1 MATKI
6 KHFLLTSKDIYK
18 ASFIWN
24 MSGSMLN
31 AFQSVIMLMI
41 LTRTGSLLEAGIYT
55 IAYANANLFLM
66 IGKYGM
72 RNFQVS
78 DVEEQFTFT
87 EYRYSRYI
95 TSFLMLIASVAYTI
109 YSSQTNAYTSD
120 KSLCI
125 IWMCLFKLID
135 SLEDVYHGRYQQK
148 GRLDISGKCMTL
160 RMIITIIIFALSVI
174 ILHSLLPALIISTVS
189 TAIIFIFFTTLTCT
203 DFKCPDCIINK
214 KNIFLILKVCLPLF
228 LGNFLS
234 FYIGNAPKYAID
246 SILNDEL
253 QACYG
258 FIAMPVFVIGLLNN
272 FIFNPIV
279 AKMSFMWNEKNIKS
293 FKKLLLIQMTII
305 FAITAIC
312 EIGAYLIGIP
322 VLSIMYNTD
331 LTPYKTELLI
341 LLMGGGFLA
350 LSGLFVTI
358 ITIMRLQKMLLWGYG
373 VVSILAYIASP
384 IMIERYNISGA
395 TILYLFLMI
404 ILCIIFIV
412 PLLYGIKK
420 ETHNK
425 TEYKKQN

>member
-1 MATKI
+1 MKKL
-6 KHFLLTSKDIYK
+6 KHFLLTSKDISK
-18 ASFIWN
+18 SSFIWN

-78 DVEEQFTFT
+78 DVREQFSFA
-87 EYRYSRYI
+87 EYRRSRYLTTFI
-95 TSFLMLIASVAYTI
+95 MLIVSIGYTIYASKVNAYTI
-109 YSSQTNAYTSD
+109 N

-125 IWMCLFKLID
+125 VWMCLFKLVD
-135 SLEDVYHGRYQQK
+135 SIEDTYHGLYQQK
-148 GRLDISGKCMTL
+148 GRLDIAGKCMTM
-160 RMIITIIIFALSVI
+160 RMLITIIIFGISVI
-174 ILHSLLPALIISTVS
+174 ILKALLPALIVSTIA
-189 TAIIFIFFTTLTCT
+189 TAIIFIIFTTLTYKE
-203 DFKCPDCIINK
+203 FKCVQETADK
-214 KNIFLILKVCLPLF
+214 RKLQTLLKVCLPLF
-228 LGNFLS
+228 LGSFLS

-272 FIFNPIV
+272 FIFNPMIS
-279 AKMSFMWNEKNIKS
+279 KMSFMWYDKNVKA
-293 FKKLLLIQMTII
+293 FKKMLLKQILIIL
-305 FAITAIC
+305 AITVIC
-312 EIGAYLIGIP
+312 EIGACLIGIP

-341 LLMGGGFLA
+341 LLLGGGFLA

-358 ITIMRLQKMLLWGYG
+358 ITIMRLQKTLLFGYG
-373 VVSILAYIASP
+373 IVSILAFIASP
-384 IMIERYNISGA
+384 VIVEQYSMTGA
-395 TILYLFLMI
+395 ALLYLLLMI
-404 ILCIIFIV
+404 ILCVIFVIH
-412 PLLYGIKK
+412 LLYGIKK
-420 ETHNK
+420 GTV
-425 TEYKKQN
+425 KQ